1 MNIALIGAPGSGKSA
16 LAADLAK
23 ELGQKDPDCDCVRT
37 VAIVDDYCPEIE
49 IETNIALGP
58 IADYL
63 GNLYVALGRYG
74 RERVARMDH
83 QIVISAGT
91 IIETAVYTAMHFVGL
106 TAVLNEEQQQEAA
119 PRIDAT
125 LRILACLYADICQYD
140 YAFYL
145 PPTMTPADEDWA
157 YFDQQL
163 QAALEGFKLLP
174 VTPLTNSSNQVSDA
188 LSALEKV
195 PHEVHAA

>member
-1 MNIALIGAPGSGKSA
+1 MNIALIGAPGSGKTGLAHELAGA
-16 LAADLAK
+16 LST
-23 ELGQKDPDCDCVRT
+23 DPTCDCVRK
-37 VAIVDDYCPEIE
+37 VAIVDNYCAE
-49 IETNIALGP
+49 IETEANMALGP

-63 GNLYVALGRYG
+63 GNLYVALGRYA
-74 RERVARMDH
+74 RERVQRMDH
-83 QIVISAGT
+83 DIVISAGT

-106 TAVLNEEQQQEAA
+106 TAVLNEDQQQEVA

-125 LRILACLYADICQYD
+125 LRILASLYTDICQYD

-145 PPTMTPADEDWA
+145 PPSMTPANEDWA

-174 VTPLTNSSNQVSDA
+174 VTPLINPASQLSDA

-195 PHEVHAA
+195 PHEVHTA